1 MGTPKLR
8 PATPVAAMA
17 MPPKL
22 MVIRPAQTIRS
33 LGAMLRA
40 ALYQGRRPE
49 RTAAYQVVRQN
60 LETWLAQR
68 RVGVVQAL
76 AGCGE
81 SCVLHVLFG
90 GCCAIS
96 AC

>member
-1 MGTPKLR
+1 MKVGTPKLR

-60 LETWLAQR
+60 LGTWLAR
-68 RVGVVQAL
+68 WSAVGL
-76 AGCGE
+76 DAGAGL
-81 SCVLHVLFG
+81 VR
-90 GCCAIS
+90 
-96 AC
+96 